1 MPLHAPTSPIRHG
14 ILRPIVLST
23 IILNLAV
30 LAAFAGPRDNVPSR
44 PWMNAS
50 LSPDERAAM
59 LLKQMTLDEKISLL
73 HGTGMQALCP
83 MSPLSVNSTVCAG
96 HVVGV
101 PRLAASSC
109 QISHY
114 D

>member
-44 PWMNAS
+44 PWLNAS

-59 LLKQMTLDEKISLL
+59 VLKQMTLDEKISLL
-73 HGTGMQALCP
+73 HGTGKQGLGP
-83 MSPLSVNSTVCAG
+83 RRPLSVNSNAALH
-96 HVVGV
+96 HVGGV
-101 PRLAASSC
+101 PRAG
-109 QISHY
+109 IP
-114 D
+114 